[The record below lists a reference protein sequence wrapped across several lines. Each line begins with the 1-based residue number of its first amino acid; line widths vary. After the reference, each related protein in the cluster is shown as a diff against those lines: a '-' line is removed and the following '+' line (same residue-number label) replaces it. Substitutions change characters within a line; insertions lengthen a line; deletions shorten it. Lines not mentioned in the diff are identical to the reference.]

1 MTYRYTEGRCGA
13 AVINI
18 FVLDEDTVA
27 AEKLAAII
35 EQAIPEAEVESF
47 TDGRECVRYAKVR
60 VPDIVFL
67 EIRMETLSGL
77 QAAQKLQQ
85 INPRVNIIFAT
96 EYDEYARDAFAMH
109 ASGFITK
116 PVTEEKI
123 LFEFEHLR
131 YPMEKEKGPGIRVR
145 TFGNF
150 EVFCGNEVI
159 NFKYSKSK
167 EVFAYLVDR
176 LGAMVAKDEIIA
188 VIWEDSKP
196 GEHDSYFRNIR
207 SDLLRTFDKYGARDV
222 LATRW
227 GYLGVVPSL
236 IECDYYD
243 YLKEDK
249 RNPGKKSGILLRQ
262 YRGEYMSQYSW
273 SEATNSSLRQA
284 YNSLS

>member
-1 MTYRYTEGRCGA
+1 MT
-13 AVINI
+13 NI
-18 FVLDEDTVA
+18 FVLDDEPLA
-27 AEKLAAII
+27 ADGLAAII
-35 EQAIPEAEVESF
+35 EKVIPDAEIESF
-47 TDGRECVRYAKVR
+47 TDCRECIRYAKIR
-60 VPDIVFL
+60 IPDIVFL
-67 EIRMETLSGL
+67 EIKMKMSGL
-77 QAAQKLQQ
+77 QAAEQFQQ
-85 INPRVNIIFAT
+85 INPQVNIIFTT
-96 EYDEYARDAFAMH
+96 ESDEYARDALNMH
-109 ASGFITK
+109 ASGYITK
-116 PVTEEKI
+116 PVTEEKV
-123 LFEFEHLR
+123 LFEYEHLR
-131 YPMEKEKGPGIRVR
+131 YQVQKKAGPKIRVR

-150 EVFCGNEVI
+150 ELFYGNEVI

-207 SDLLRTFDKYGARDV
+207 SDLLRTFEKYDAKEV
-222 LATRW
+222 LSTRW
-227 GYLGVVPSL
+227 GYLGVVPQM

>member
-1 MTYRYTEGRCGA
+1 MT
-13 AVINI
+13 NI
-18 FVLDEDTVA
+18 FVLDEEPLE
-27 AEKLAAII
+27 AESLAEII
-35 EQAIPEAEVESF
+35 EKVIPEADVESF
-47 TDGRECVRYAKVR
+47 ADGRECIRYAKIKA
-60 VPDIVFL
+60 PDIVFL
-67 EIRMETLSGL
+67 EIRMEPLSGL
-77 QAAQKLQQ
+77 QAAQQLQK
-85 INPRVNIIFAT
+85 IYPLVNIIFVT
-96 EYDEYARDAFAMH
+96 EYDEYARDAMAMH

-123 LFEFEHLR
+123 LFEYEHLR
-131 YPMEKEKGPGIRVR
+131 HPVQEKRGPGIRVR

-167 EVFAYLVDR
+167 EVFAYLIDR

-207 SDLLRTFDKYGARDV
+207 SDLLRTFEKYDAKDV

-227 GYLGVVPSL
+227 GYLGVVPQM